1 MNFSLDTRLVNVHSM
16 YMVAEIQT
24 GYSTG
29 QVAKAIGVSKK
40 TVLRWLANE
49 ELPEP
54 NTLALGRIGYRVWSK
69 EDLERAKQYRESHY
83 RQKRS

>member
-1 MNFSLDTRLVNVHSM
+1 
-16 YMVAEIQT
+16 MVAEIHS

-40 TVLRWLANE
+40 TVLRWLENR

-54 NTLALGRIGYRVWSK
+54 NTLALGRISYRVWSK
-69 EDLERAKQYRESHY
+69 EDLNRAKQYRESHY

>member
-1 MNFSLDTRLVNVHSM
+1 MFLPSSDGNVYIV
-16 YMVAEIQT
+16 YMVAEIHS

-29 QVAKAIGVSKK
+29 QVAKAIRVAKK
-40 TVLRWLANE
+40 TLLRWLAAG

-54 NTLALGRIGYRVWSK
+54 NTLALGRISYRVWSK
-69 EDLERAKQYRESHY
+69 EDLQQAKQYRDLHY

>member
-1 MNFSLDTRLVNVHSM
+1 MG
-16 YMVAEIQT
+16 AEIHS

-29 QVAKAIGVSKK
+29 QVAKAIGVAKK
-40 TVLRWLANE
+40 TILRWLENG

-54 NTLALGRIGYRVWSK
+54 NTVGLGRVSYRVWSN

>member
-1 MNFSLDTRLVNVHSM
+1 
-16 YMVAEIQT
+16 MVAEIHS

-29 QVAKAIGVSKK
+29 QVAKAIGVAKK
-40 TVLRWLANE
+40 TVLRWLENG

-54 NTLALGRIGYRVWSK
+54 NTVGLGHVSYRVWSN